1 MGAGN
6 EIWFAIRSETSEAEA
21 GLQRVA
27 NKAAGMEGG
36 FNGANIASNKVR
48 QGISMLAREAGHA
61 TNAMDLLVVGLYA
74 AEKALGKWAGAGLG
88 ATVVV
93 AVGYQ
98 LYKYANKERE
108 EREKI
113 NQETDK
119 WIEKIS
125 RYKTGAAGAMEGQEK
140 KTGEASG
147 IVESEDYRKLIERK
161 AAAEEEVRLAQEQLE
176 KARITSAAAL
186 TPGTAAGGAMAN
198 EQYAKAIEREA
209 AAGVR
214 MLEVTKILAALD
226 EAGAKATEKKVEVQN
241 LILNGRKEEA
251 KILEIE
257 AKFDREIADALT
269 AKQSKTAAYL
279 GALKVITVELEK
291 QAALYKA
298 QDLDRANANAEAK
311 LGLGGSDYDRKRSG
325 LVLDKDALKEE
336 ARVIRERGGDNAE
349 ALAKKKDIEARAKDE
364 EIDRLDMEHA
374 KAVRAAQ
381 DSLADAEDNAPA
393 YQRIENALQRKIEA
407 AKREM
412 QMLEERGE
420 LDDESAAKYK
430 AIIAGTERD
439 LADKKKAEE
448 REGERLDVDMAKA
461 NIGGDKSLSSREKK
475 KAEAKLERE
484 YWEKEAGRSD
494 ISDNERK
501 RAEIN
506 AKRAENSENEEDDP
520 TKRRDPRIVSSG
532 LGRVGLG
539 GNNYVG
545 GSGSLEHIA
554 GRQLNV
560 LEQIARNTGGGQK
573 AMNFGRQVMTLA
585 E

>member
-1 MGAGN
+1 MAAGN
-6 EIWFAIRSETSEAEA
+6 EIWFAIRAETSEAEA

-27 NKAAGMEGG
+27 NKAAGMEGS
-36 FNGANIASNKVR
+36 FNGAGIAGNKVR
-48 QGISMLAREAGHA
+48 QGISMIAREAGHA

-88 ATVVV
+88 ATVAI

-125 RYKTGAAGAMEGQEK
+125 RYKTGPAGVMEGQEK
-140 KTGEASG
+140 KTGEAVG

-161 AAAEEEVRLAQEQLE
+161 AAAEEEVRLAQEQVE

-198 EQYAKAIEREA
+198 EQYAKAVEREA
-209 AAGVR
+209 AAGVQLTAT
-214 MLEVTKILAALD
+214 MKILAALD
-226 EAGAKATEKKVEVQN
+226 EAGAKATEKKVEAQN
-241 LILNGRKEEA
+241 LLLNGRKEEA

-257 AKFDREIADALT
+257 EKFDKEIADALT
-269 AKQSKTAAYL
+269 AKQNKTADQL
-279 GALKVITVELEK
+279 GALKKITVELEK

-325 LVLDKDALKEE
+325 LVLDQAALREE

-381 DSLADAEDNAPA
+381 DELADAEDNSPA
-393 YQRIENALQRKIEA
+393 YQRIENALQRKLEA
-407 AKREM
+407 TRREM
-412 QMLEERGE
+412 QILEERGE

-448 REGERLDVDMAKA
+448 RESERLDVDVEKA
-461 NIGGDKSLSSREKK
+461 RIEGDKSMTAREKK

-484 YWEKEAGRSD
+484 YWEKESGRSD

-506 AKRAENSENEEDDP
+506 AKRAENRENEEDDP
-520 TKRRDPRIVSSG
+520 LKRRDPRISSSS

-560 LEQIARNTGGGQK
+560 LEQIARNTGGPSRPLS
-573 AMNFGRQVMTLA
+573 RQRVLT